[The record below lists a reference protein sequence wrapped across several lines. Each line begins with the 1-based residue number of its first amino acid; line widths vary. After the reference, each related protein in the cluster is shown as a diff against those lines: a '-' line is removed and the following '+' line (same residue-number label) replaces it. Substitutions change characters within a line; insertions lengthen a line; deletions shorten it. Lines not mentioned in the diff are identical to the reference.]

1 MCDINFDQIKTASQ
15 RIAGI
20 VHRTP
25 VLHNQYFDERLNCHA
40 HFKCENFQKTG
51 SFKYRG
57 ASNAILSLESHLAAK
72 GVITHSSGNHG
83 QALALAARHKQ
94 IRATVVMPTTASAS
108 KRQATADYGANIVPC
123 GPTLASRESTTAKI
137 LAETGATMVHPYSDP
152 AVIAGQGSAA
162 MELVEEV
169 GELDMILAP
178 VGGGGLLSGIA
189 IAISAI
195 CPDVKVV
202 GVEPAGADDAFQS
215 MKAGT
220 KVAIEQPQTVADG
233 LLPSL
238 GNLPYRCIERHVDQ
252 IATVTDDAIVDAMR
266 TIWQRMKIM
275 IEPSAA
281 VPVAALITN
290 KIEVAYKRE

>member
-1 MCDINFDQIKTASQ
+1 
-15 RIAGI
+15 
-20 VHRTP
+20 
-25 VLHNQYFDERLNCHA
+25 
-40 HFKCENFQKTG
+40 
-51 SFKYRG
+51 
-57 ASNAILSLESHLAAK
+57 
-72 GVITHSSGNHG
+72 
-83 QALALAARHKQ
+83 
-94 IRATVVMPTTASAS
+94 
-108 KRQATADYGANIVPC
+108 
-123 GPTLASRESTTAKI
+123 
-137 LAETGATMVHPYSDP
+137 MVHPYNDP

-220 KVAIEQPQTVADG
+220 KVAIEQPQAVADE

-238 GNLPYRCIERHVDQ
+238 GNLPDRCIERHVDQ

-290 KIEVAYKRE
+290 KIEVANKREGIILTGGNIDLDKLPWVQA